1 MLDPDRLFSDGGSFP
16 GLSFAYRFHDGIAE
30 RIEPGNLRHALA
42 EPGGWTWLH
51 FSLTDEGARSWIAHD
66 AAIPDRA
73 KAILLSE
80 DEHLLLEP
88 IPGGVAGVFADL
100 LRDAEGEKREIGRL
114 RFALTDELVV
124 SGRRSAL
131 GAIARTLE
139 AIDAGKRFP
148 DAMALLETIV
158 SHFADSVAVIAGEL
172 ADTLDLIED
181 HVIDDI
187 PGDER
192 QRLAPVRRTAV
203 RLHRQL
209 AALRGL
215 FRRWSLPGQSELPTR
230 IGEAAGR
237 LAQRLDGLDHEIA
250 AIQDRARLLQDEI
263 GARDQPQSVR
273 AHHHHRHVAAADS
286 CRRNI
291 RHERHGPAVHQG
303 CRRLPMGDRTER
315 RIRGRSLWLPALA
328 ARHALTD
335 TPFHSIGERFTG
347 NRPIRRLRQLL
358 AQMALEMRSLVWGQF

>member
-1 MLDPDRLFSDGGSFP
+1 MLDPDRFVSDGGSFP

-30 RIEPGNLRHALA
+30 RIEPGNLRHALT

-51 FSLTDEGARSWIAHD
+51 FSLTDDGARSWIAHD

-88 IPGGVAGVFADL
+88 IAGGVAGVFADL
-100 LRDAEGEKREIGRL
+100 LRDAQGEKREIGRL

-172 ADTLDLIED
+172 ADTLDSIED

-209 AALRGL
+209 AALRVL
-215 FRRWSLPGQSELPTR
+215 FRRWSLPEQSELPTR

-250 AIQDRARLLQDEI
+250 AIQDRARLLQEEI
-263 GARDQPQSVR
+263 GAKLAEATNRNLFVLTIITGMLLPPTL
-273 AHHHHRHVAAADS
+273 VAGIFGMNVTDLPFTKDAGGFAWAIGLTIAS
-286 CRRNI
+286 
-291 RHERHGPAVHQG
+291 AVAVYG
-303 CRRLPMGDRTER
+303 FLR
-315 RIRGRSLWLPALA
+315 WL
-328 ARHALTD
+328 RV
-335 TPFHSIGERFTG
+335 
-347 NRPIRRLRQLL
+347 
-358 AQMALEMRSLVWGQF
+358 MR

>member
-51 FSLTDEGARSWIAHD
+51 FSLTDDGARSWIAHD

-263 GARDQPQSVR
+263 GAKLAEATNRNLFVLTIITGMLLPPTL
-273 AHHHHRHVAAADS
+273 VAGIFGMNVTDLPFTKDAGGFPWAIGLTVAS
-286 CRRNI
+286 
-291 RHERHGPAVHQG
+291 AVEVYG
-303 CRRLPMGDRTER
+303 FLR
-315 RIRGRSLWLPALA
+315 WL
-328 ARHALTD
+328 RV
-335 TPFHSIGERFTG
+335 
-347 NRPIRRLRQLL
+347 
-358 AQMALEMRSLVWGQF
+358 MR

>member
-1 MLDPDRLFSDGGSFP
+1 MLDPERFVSDGGSFP

-30 RIEPGNLRHALA
+30 RIAPGHLRHALT

-51 FSLTDEGARSWIAHD
+51 FSLTDDGARSWIAHD

-88 IPGGVAGVFADL
+88 IAGGVAGVFADL

-158 SHFADSVAVIAGEL
+158 SHFADSVAVIASEL
-172 ADTLDLIED
+172 SDTLDLIED

-209 AALRGL
+209 AALRVL
-215 FRRWSLPGQSELPTR
+215 FRRWSLPEQSELPTR

-263 GARDQPQSVR
+263 GAKLAEATNRNLFVLTIITGMLLPPTL
-273 AHHHHRHVAAADS
+273 VAGIFGMNVTDLPFTKDAGGFPWAIGLTIAS
-286 CRRNI
+286 
-291 RHERHGPAVHQG
+291 AVAVYG
-303 CRRLPMGDRTER
+303 FLR
-315 RIRGRSLWLPALA
+315 WL
-328 ARHALTD
+328 RV
-335 TPFHSIGERFTG
+335 
-347 NRPIRRLRQLL
+347 
-358 AQMALEMRSLVWGQF
+358 MR